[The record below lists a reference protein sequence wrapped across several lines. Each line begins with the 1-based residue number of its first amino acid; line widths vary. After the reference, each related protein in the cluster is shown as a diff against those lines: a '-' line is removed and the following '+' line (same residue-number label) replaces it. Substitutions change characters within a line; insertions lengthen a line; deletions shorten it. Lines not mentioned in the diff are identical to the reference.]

1 MAGLALR
8 PASGGIGGH
17 PHRPRRGRGLAVC
30 WARAG
35 AVGRSESLRP
45 GSPRIPRLLGP
56 GCHVVGHG
64 ATGRAGRTREGRRGR
79 VAARDALRPSA
90 LSERS
95 ASFVRNR
102 GVPGGEVVLCF
113 LGVLPGVVSSTL
125 GYPPRSGAWRS
136 LVSAPVWGTG
146 GPEFES
152 RRPDSSRSTRPQV
165 RPPSGVSGS
174 ASGCCGA
181 PGRRP

>member
-17 PHRPRRGRGLAVC
+17 PHRPRRGRDLAVC
-30 WARAG
+30 RAHAG

-79 VAARDALRPSA
+79 VAARDTLRPSA

-125 GYPPRSGAWRS
+125 GWRSTPTPARWRARPRHVGQKPPGCSAVAGTPRSEPRCW
-136 LVSAPVWGTG
+136 PT
-146 GPEFES
+146 S
-152 RRPDSSRSTRPQV
+152 RRLRCSPRTRVASRLWR
-165 RPPSGVSGS
+165 
-174 ASGCCGA
+174 
-181 PGRRP
+181 